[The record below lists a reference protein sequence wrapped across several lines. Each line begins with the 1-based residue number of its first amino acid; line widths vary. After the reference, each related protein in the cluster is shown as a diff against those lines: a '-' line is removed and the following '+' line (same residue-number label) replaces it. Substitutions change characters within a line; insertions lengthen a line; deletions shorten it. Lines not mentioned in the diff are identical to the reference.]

1 MGGRNVPKL
10 PLVGSMDLSHLQAL
24 FSEAKRLTKHKEFV
38 VVGSLC
44 VLGVVDKSSEIP
56 ERMLMSIDV
65 DCYTRADPG
74 RIFEL
79 REKLG
84 EGSQFEAEHGYYLDP
99 IAPEV
104 STLPDQWEHRLIP
117 VELQEGIV
125 VFFLEPN
132 DAAVS
137 KYARCDVRDRE
148 WIKAGLEAGLL
159 SAPIIESRFRQTS
172 FFDDAERERASK
184 ALADDRAALKQKS

>member
-1 MGGRNVPKL
+1 
-10 PLVGSMDLSHLQAL
+10 MDLSHLQAL

-44 VLGVVDKSSEIP
+44 VLGVVQRSSEIP
-56 ERMLMSIDV
+56 ARMLMSIDV

-79 REKLG
+79 EEKLG
-84 EGSQFEAEHGYYLDP
+84 QGSKFDEEHGYYLDP
-99 IAPEV
+99 ISPELP
-104 STLPDQWEHRLIP
+104 TLPDQWEYRLIP
-117 VELQEGIV
+117 VELEDSIV
-125 VFFLEPN
+125 VFFLDPN

-148 WIKAGLEAGLL
+148 WIRAGLEAGLL
-159 SAPIIESRFRQTS
+159 SAPIIESRFRQTP
-172 FFDDAERERASK
+172 FLDDAERQRAYK
-184 ALADDRAALKQKS
+184 ALTQDRAASENARSG

>member
-1 MGGRNVPKL
+1 MGV
-10 PLVGSMDLSHLQAL
+10 DLSHLQAL
-24 FSEAKRLTKHKEFV
+24 FIEAKKLTKHREFV

-44 VLGVVDKSSEIP
+44 VLGIVQRSSEIP

-65 DCYTRADPG
+65 DCYTRNDPG
-74 RIFEL
+74 RIFDLKE
-79 REKLG
+79 RLG
-84 EGSQFEAEHGYYLDP
+84 EGSKFEEEHGYYLDP
-99 IAPEV
+99 V
-104 STLPDQWEHRLIP
+104 SPQITTLPDHWEYRLIP
-117 VELQEGIV
+117 VELEEDIV
-125 VFFLEPN
+125 LQFLDLN

-172 FFDDAERERASK
+172 FFDEPERERAYS
-184 ALADDRAALKQKS
+184 ALAEDRAVVKKVIRGAF